1 MKILEALEHN
11 LNSVIL
17 GKEVIIQK
25 VIVGLLSDGHIL
37 LEDLPGTGKTTLAK
51 AVAKSFEIDFKRI
64 QCTPDIL
71 PSDITG
77 ITIFDLEE
85 KSFKVRFG
93 PVFTNILLVDEIN
106 RATPKSQSA
115 LLEAM
120 AEYSVTIDGNRYDL
134 KRPFMVIATQNPI
147 EYEGTFPLPEAQLDR
162 FIMKFS
168 IGYPLKDAE
177 VLMLQEER
185 EVELVDGISPV
196 ATTEDL
202 LKLQKETR
210 RVFVHPKISEY
221 IIDLVNISRI
231 HRDVN
236 VGLSPRASIHL
247 MRVSQGYALLNS
259 RDFVIPDDVKSAFP
273 DVANHRLILK
283 ADTKLR
289 GINVFEVIDDIL
301 ESVKVPS
308 DVDFKDEIS

>member
-1 MKILEALEHN
+1 MKVLEALEHN

-17 GKEVIIQK
+17 GKDTIIQK
-25 VIVGLLSDGHIL
+25 VMVGLLSDGHIL

-85 KSFKVRFG
+85 KTFKIRFG
-93 PVFTNILLVDEIN
+93 PVFTNSLLVDEVN

-162 FIMKFS
+162 FIMKFA
-168 IGYPLKDAE
+168 IGYPSKDAE
-177 VLMLQEER
+177 VLMLQEEKER
-185 EVELVDGISPV
+185 ELVDGITPI
-196 ATTEDL
+196 ATTQDL
-202 LKLQKETR
+202 LKLQKDTR

-247 MRVSQGYALLNS
+247 MRVSQGYALLNG
-259 RDFVIPDDVKSAFP
+259 RNFVIPDDVKSAFP
-273 DVANHRLILK
+273 DVANHRLLLK
-283 ADTKLR
+283 ADAKLR
-289 GINVFEVIDDIL
+289 GVNAFEVLGDIL
-301 ESVKVPS
+301 ESAKVPS
-308 DVDFKDEIS
+308 DIDFKDEIS

>member
-247 MRVSQGYALLNS
+247 MRVSQGYALLNG

>member
-259 RDFVIPDDVKSAFP
+259 RDFVIPDDVKYAFP

-283 ADTKLR
+283 ADAKLR

>member
-1 MKILEALEHN
+1 MKILEALEYN

-283 ADTKLR
+283 ADAKLR

>member
-283 ADTKLR
+283 ADAKLR

>member
-1 MKILEALEHN
+1 
-11 LNSVIL
+11 
-17 GKEVIIQK
+17 
-25 VIVGLLSDGHIL
+25 
-37 LEDLPGTGKTTLAK
+37 
-51 AVAKSFEIDFKRI
+51 
-64 QCTPDIL
+64 
-71 PSDITG
+71 
-77 ITIFDLEE
+77 
-85 KSFKVRFG
+85 
-93 PVFTNILLVDEIN
+93 
-106 RATPKSQSA
+106 
-115 LLEAM
+115 
-120 AEYSVTIDGNRYDL
+120 
-134 KRPFMVIATQNPI
+134 
-147 EYEGTFPLPEAQLDR
+147 
-162 FIMKFS
+162 MKFS

-247 MRVSQGYALLNS
+247 MRVSQGYALLNG

>member
-1 MKILEALEHN
+1 M
-11 LNSVIL
+11 
-17 GKEVIIQK
+17 
-25 VIVGLLSDGHIL
+25 
-37 LEDLPGTGKTTLAK
+37 
-51 AVAKSFEIDFKRI
+51 
-64 QCTPDIL
+64 
-71 PSDITG
+71 
-77 ITIFDLEE
+77 
-85 KSFKVRFG
+85 
-93 PVFTNILLVDEIN
+93 
-106 RATPKSQSA
+106 
-115 LLEAM
+115 
-120 AEYSVTIDGNRYDL
+120 
-134 KRPFMVIATQNPI
+134 
-147 EYEGTFPLPEAQLDR
+147 
-162 FIMKFS
+162 
-168 IGYPLKDAE
+168 KDAE

-283 ADTKLR
+283 ADAKLR